1 MSFCAL
7 VDGGKTKE
15 AKLLLRESMEA
26 GQRLTVW
33 KKILEVR
40 SAGCPQLDTAAL
52 YWDTVDT
59 CYGTRTLDTGGARA
73 RLPGCVDTAHVPAYS
88 LSAEGAARVA
98 RLVTVLAY
106 NCPDI
111 PHLPLVF
118 PAAALL
124 LVAGAGEEEAYEVI
138 SMMVAPPPAQ
148 NINYFTQ
155 TRGGWDVLCFSLKP
169 LAQKYIKG
177 SISFLESEFGAEQC
191 EELLQNWPWW
201 IFQDLDEA
209 TLLRVMDCFLFEG
222 HKVLFRV
229 ALAKLKLFYKA
240 VSAKGE
246 LHQAAKKD
254 GLHSAFSSQP
264 VTADQLLKVAFKF
277 PRFSKADIAKL
288 TAKLDMEAKANR
300 LKRAGRRTRS
310 SEDVS
315 DTTRSR
321 AAAFSTPQHRPAG
334 AYPIHHLVSEL
345 LSKEQLLAIWDEL
358 PERIISVKPTLA
370 YSSNEHG
377 VSLTTFFNRV
387 DKYEPTI
394 LVIRTSEMEVFGA
407 YCSTSWAQR
416 NQKDDKGMRQRY
428 FGTGETFLFK
438 FSKSSMLTKYEWV
451 NKDQSDDEEAEE
463 AGGRRRDRAKELF
476 MSADNTMV
484 TVGGGG
490 GTAIYLDENI
500 RFGQTEKCDTFENT
514 PLCSSRDF
522 SINAIEVFGFVD
534 ISW

>member
-169 LAQKYIKG
+169 LAQKYIV
-177 SISFLESEFGAEQC
+177 SIRPLHSFLP
-191 EELLQNWPWW
+191 LTN
-201 IFQDLDEA
+201 
-209 TLLRVMDCFLFEG
+209 LR
-222 HKVLFRV
+222 FR
-229 ALAKLKLFYKA
+229 
-240 VSAKGE
+240 
-246 LHQAAKKD
+246 
-254 GLHSAFSSQP
+254 
-264 VTADQLLKVAFKF
+264 KVAS
-277 PRFSKADIAKL
+277 PSSSP
-288 TAKLDMEAKANR
+288 
-300 LKRAGRRTRS
+300 S
-310 SEDVS
+310 SEQNS
-315 DTTRSR
+315 ARSCC
-321 AAAFSTPQHRPAG
+321 
-334 AYPIHHLVSEL
+334 
-345 LSKEQLLAIWDEL
+345 
-358 PERIISVKPTLA
+358 
-370 YSSNEHG
+370 
-377 VSLTTFFNRV
+377 
-387 DKYEPTI
+387 
-394 LVIRTSEMEVFGA
+394 RTG
-407 YCSTSWAQR
+407 R
-416 NQKDDKGMRQRY
+416 
-428 FGTGETFLFK
+428 
-438 FSKSSMLTKYEWV
+438 
-451 NKDQSDDEEAEE
+451 
-463 AGGRRRDRAKELF
+463 GG
-476 MSADNTMV
+476 
-484 TVGGGG
+484 
-490 GTAIYLDENI
+490 
-500 RFGQTEKCDTFENT
+500 
-514 PLCSSRDF
+514 SSRTWTRPP
-522 SINAIEVFGFVD
+522 SSA
-534 ISW
+534 

>member
-169 LAQKYIKG
+169 LAQKYIVRLHH
-177 SISFLESEFGAEQC
+177 SFPPLT
-191 EELLQNWPWW
+191 N
-201 IFQDLDEA
+201 
-209 TLLRVMDCFLFEG
+209 V
-222 HKVLFRV
+222 HFR
-229 ALAKLKLFYKA
+229 
-240 VSAKGE
+240 
-246 LHQAAKKD
+246 
-254 GLHSAFSSQP
+254 
-264 VTADQLLKVAFKF
+264 KVAS
-277 PRFSKADIAKL
+277 PSL
-288 TAKLDMEAKANR
+288 SPSSE
-300 LKRAGRRTRS
+300 RS
-310 SEDVS
+310 SA
-315 DTTRSR
+315 RSCC
-321 AAAFSTPQHRPAG
+321 
-334 AYPIHHLVSEL
+334 
-345 LSKEQLLAIWDEL
+345 
-358 PERIISVKPTLA
+358 
-370 YSSNEHG
+370 
-377 VSLTTFFNRV
+377 
-387 DKYEPTI
+387 
-394 LVIRTSEMEVFGA
+394 RTG
-407 YCSTSWAQR
+407 R
-416 NQKDDKGMRQRY
+416 
-428 FGTGETFLFK
+428 
-438 FSKSSMLTKYEWV
+438 
-451 NKDQSDDEEAEE
+451 
-463 AGGRRRDRAKELF
+463 GG
-476 MSADNTMV
+476 
-484 TVGGGG
+484 
-490 GTAIYLDENI
+490 
-500 RFGQTEKCDTFENT
+500 
-514 PLCSSRDF
+514 SSRTWTRPP
-522 SINAIEVFGFVD
+522 SSA
-534 ISW
+534 